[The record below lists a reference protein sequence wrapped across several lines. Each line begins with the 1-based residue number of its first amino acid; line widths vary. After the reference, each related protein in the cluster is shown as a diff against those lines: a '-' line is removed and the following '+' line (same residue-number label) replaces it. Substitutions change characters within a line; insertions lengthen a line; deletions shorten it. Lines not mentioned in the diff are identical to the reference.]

1 MPKLLPR
8 HYAKI
13 LYNLTKDAKDVN
25 AATTEFLHFVTEKH
39 ALKKIPSIMKEF
51 AEYAAREEGI
61 ISATVT
67 TARELPEKV
76 VQATVEKILGSKAD
90 ITIKTDS
97 EILGGL
103 KIRTSTHEYDASL
116 RAQLT
121 QLHKT
126 LAT

>member
-13 LYNLTKDAKDVN
+13 LYNLTKESKDVN
-25 AATTEFLHFVTEKH
+25 AATTEFLRFVQEKH
-39 ALKKIPSIMKEF
+39 AIKKIPALMKEF
-51 AEYAAREEGI
+51 EEYAARQDGI
-61 ISATVT
+61 ITATVT
-67 TARELPEKV
+67 TARELPAKI
-76 VQATVEKILGSKAD
+76 VQEAVEKILGSKAT
-90 ITIKTDS
+90 ITMQTDS

-103 KIRTSTHEYDASL
+103 KIKTSTHEYDASL

-121 QLHKT
+121 QLQKT

>member
-13 LYNLTKDAKDVN
+13 LYNLTKESKDVN
-25 AATTEFLHFVTEKH
+25 AATTEFLRFVQEKH
-39 ALKKIPSIMKEF
+39 AIKKMPAIMKEF
-51 AEYAAREEGI
+51 EEYAARQEGI
-61 ISATVT
+61 ITATVT
-67 TARELPEKV
+67 TARELPEKIV
-76 VQATVEKILGSKAD
+76 KEAVEKILGSKAT
-90 ITIKTDS
+90 ITMQTDS

-103 KIRTSTHEYDASL
+103 KIKTSTHEYDASL